1 MFPLSKPP
9 SLVLFDCDGV
19 LVDSEPISGPI
30 LRDHLEAH
38 GLVLTMEELDTRFK
52 GRTMPDIRA
61 DIHARH
67 GIVLDEAWQKAYRAA
82 TDAAFEEQLEPI
94 PHIHMA
100 VSAILGA
107 KVPVC
112 VASSGPVEK
121 MTVTLGITGLM
132 PFFEGLLFSGW
143 DVPRGKPQP
152 DIFLYAAKGMGVAP
166 EGCVVI
172 EDSAHGIAAA
182 QAAGMGTL
190 AYVPEADAGRLVDSD
205 GLGAHPFHDMR
216 SLPGL
221 LGL

>member
-1 MFPLSKPP
+1 MFPLKQPP

-38 GLVLTMEELDTRFK
+38 GLTLTMAEVDTRFK

-61 DIHARH
+61 DILETH
-67 GIVLDEAWQKAYRAA
+67 GITLDDAWQKAYRAA
-82 TDAAFEEQLEPI
+82 TDTAFGERLEPI

-100 VSAILGA
+100 VSAVLGA
-107 KVPVC
+107 KVRVC

-121 MTVTLGITGLM
+121 MMVTLGITGLM
-132 PFFEGLLFSGW
+132 PFFEGHLFSGW
-143 DVPRGKPQP
+143 DVPRGKPHP
-152 DIFLYAAKGMGVAP
+152 DIFLHAAKGMGVAP
-166 EGCVVI
+166 ARCVVI
-172 EDSAHGIAAA
+172 EDSPHGIAAA

-190 AYVPEADAGRLVDSD
+190 AYVPEADAGGLADSD
-205 GLGAHPFHDMR
+205 AHPFHDMR
-216 SLPGL
+216 ALPGL

>member
-1 MFPLSKPP
+1 MFPLKQRP

-30 LRDHLEAH
+30 LRDHFEAH
-38 GLVLTMEELDTRFK
+38 GLTLSMDEVDTRYK

-61 DIHARH
+61 DIHAQH
-67 GIVLDEAWQKAYRAA
+67 GVVLDEAWQKAYRAA
-82 TDAAFEEQLEPI
+82 TDAAFKEKLEPI

-112 VASSGPVEK
+112 VASSGPIEK

-143 DVPRGKPQP
+143 DVPRGKPHP
-152 DIFLYAAKGMGVAP
+152 DIFLHAAKGMGVEP

-190 AYVPEADAGRLVDSD
+190 AYVSGADAGGLSDSD
-205 GLGAHPFHDMR
+205 GSGAHRFHDMR
-216 SLPGL
+216 ALPGL